1 MKSTQGN
8 KTEFPET
15 AMTEKVTKRKGVFMN
30 HLYLIIEIIVVFGL
44 LLLAKKFFGVGG
56 VMAWIA
62 VGTIF
67 ANIFEAKNIMLFGL
81 NVAAGHVMFGSV
93 FLATDILSE
102 CYGKETAKKGV
113 WIGLA
118 ADIALIACSQICRF
132 YVPSALDT
140 ADPAVQRLFSMSLRI
155 TSASAVMFF
164 ISNWCD
170 VLLFNKIKELTDGKY
185 LWLRNNVAT
194 IVCNCLEN
202 FLFYIL
208 AFYPSFSM
216 SQIMSMGLA
225 TCLLEIVIGL
235 CDTPFLYMATHIKAK
250 GETT

>member
-1 MKSTQGN
+1 MKGII
-8 KTEFPET
+8 
-15 AMTEKVTKRKGVFMN
+15 MN
-30 HLYLIIEIIVVFGL
+30 HLYLVIEIVVVFSL
-44 LLLAKKFFGVGG
+44 LLLAKRFFGKGG

-62 VGTIF
+62 LATVF

-81 NVAAGHVMFGSV
+81 NLAAGHVMFGSV

-118 ADIALIACSQICRF
+118 ADVALIACSQLCRL
-132 YVPSALDT
+132 YVPSPLDT
-140 ADPAVQRLFSMSLRI
+140 ADPAIQRLFSMSLRI

-170 VLLFNKIKELTDGKY
+170 VLLFNKIKELTNGKY

-208 AFYPSFSM
+208 AFYPSFTM
-216 SQIMSMGLA
+216 PQIISMGFA
-225 TCLLEIVIGL
+225 TCLLEIVIGI
-235 CDTPFLYMATHIKAK
+235 CDTPFIYAARKIKSRA
-250 GETT
+250 EE

>member
-1 MKSTQGN
+1 
-8 KTEFPET
+8 
-15 AMTEKVTKRKGVFMN
+15 MN
-30 HLYLIIEIIVVFGL
+30 HLYLIIEIVVAFSL
-44 LLLAKKFFGVGG
+44 LLLAKKLFGKAG
-56 VMAWIA
+56 VLAWIA
-62 VGTIF
+62 IATIF

-81 NVAAGHVMFGSV
+81 NLAAGHVMFGSV

-113 WIGLA
+113 WVGLF
-118 ADIALIACSQICRF
+118 ADVVLIALSQICRL
-132 YVPSALDT
+132 YIPSALDS
-140 ADPAVQRLFSMSLRI
+140 ADSSIQRLFSMSLRI

-170 VLLFNKIKELTDGKY
+170 VLLFAKLKELTNGRF

-216 SQIMSMGLA
+216 SQIMSMGFA
-225 TCLLEIVIGL
+225 TCLLEIVIGV
-235 CDTPFLYMATHIKAK
+235 CDTPFLYLATHITSK
-250 GETT
+250 EER

>member
-1 MKSTQGN
+1 
-8 KTEFPET
+8 
-15 AMTEKVTKRKGVFMN
+15 MN
-30 HLYLIIEIIVVFGL
+30 HLYLIVEIIVAFGL
-44 LLLAKKFFGVGG
+44 LLLAKKFFGKAG
-56 VMAWIA
+56 VLAWIA
-62 VGTIF
+62 IATIF

-81 NVAAGHVMFGSV
+81 NLAAGHVMFGSV

-102 CYGKETAKKGV
+102 CYGKEEAKKGV

-118 ADIALIACSQICRF
+118 ADVALIACSQLCRL
-132 YVPSALDT
+132 YIPSALDT
-140 ADPAVQRLFSMSLRI
+140 ADPSIQRLFSMSLRI

-170 VLLFNKIKELTDGKY
+170 VLLFNKIKELTHGRY

-208 AFYPSFSM
+208 AFYPTFSM
-216 SQIMSMGLA
+216 GQIVSMGLA

-235 CDTPFLYMATHIKAK
+235 CDTPFLYLATHIKSR
-250 GETT
+250 EDV